1 MQRALV
7 LDIGG
12 VVIRTPF
19 EMLEVAEGARG
30 LAPGSLGRR
39 GPFDPAGDPEFDEV
53 RTGTITERDYWQR
66 RVDDA
71 APVLGIEPRFRAFM
85 HVLYDLPEP
94 MVVRPEVA
102 ALVDE
107 VRAAGIRLGMLTNDL
122 YDFHGRTWV
131 ERMEIFARADV
142 LVDVSKHGVLKPDP
156 AAFTVGIDA
165 MGRAPE
171 DLVFLDDQPVN
182 VTGARKA
189 GMEAHEVD
197 VTRPGGAVAKAR
209 ATLGLP

>member
-7 LDIGG
+7 LDVGG

-19 EMLEVAEGARG
+19 ELLEAAERTRG

-39 GPFDPAGDPEFDEV
+39 GPFDPAGDPDFDEA
-53 RTGTITERDYWQR
+53 RTGTITERHYWQQ
-66 RVDDA
+66 RVDRA
-71 APVLGIEPRFRAFM
+71 APVLGIEPAFRAFM

-102 ALVDE
+102 ALIDE

-131 ERMEIFARADV
+131 ERMGVLARAHV
-142 LVDVSKHGVLKPDP
+142 LVDVSRHGVLKPDP
-156 AAFTVGIDA
+156 AAFAVGIDA
-165 MGRAPE
+165 MNRAPE

-182 VTGARKA
+182 VAGARRA

-197 VTRPGGAVAKAR
+197 VTRPGEAVAKAR
-209 ATLGLP
+209 ATLGLS

>member
-19 EMLEVAEGARG
+19 EMLETAERARG
-30 LAPGSLGRR
+30 LPPGSLGRR
-39 GPFDPAGDPEFDEV
+39 GPFDPAGDPDFDEV
-53 RTGTITERDYWQR
+53 RTGAITERDHWQR
-66 RVDDA
+66 RVDHA
-71 APVLGIEPRFRAFM
+71 ASVLGIEPEFRAFM

-94 MVVRPEVA
+94 AIVRPEIA
-102 ALVDE
+102 TLVDE

-122 YDFHGRTWV
+122 YDFHGRDWV
-131 ERMEIFARADV
+131 ERMEVLARADV
-142 LVDVSKHGVLKPDP
+142 LVDVSRHGVLKPDP
-156 AAFTVGIDA
+156 AAFAVGIDA
-165 MGRAPE
+165 MGGAAE

-182 VTGARKA
+182 VAGARKA

-197 VTRPGGAVAKAR
+197 VTRPAEAVSKAR
-209 ATLGLP
+209 AALGLT